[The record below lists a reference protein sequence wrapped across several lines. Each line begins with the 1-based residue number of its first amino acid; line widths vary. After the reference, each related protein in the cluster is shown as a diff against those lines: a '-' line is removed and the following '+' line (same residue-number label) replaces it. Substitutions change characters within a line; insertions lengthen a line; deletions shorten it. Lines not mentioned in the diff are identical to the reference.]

1 MSSSRS
7 ANTNMAPQKYSR
19 GKPILRAFFLSFK
32 KNVNYWLKNLAIFNL
47 RFRLVHMKGYAQTV
61 SITKT
66 RNECIVTENS
76 KLPVTDLLRMLL
88 NGEMRNGEGGMVY
101 GK

>member
-1 MSSSRS
+1 
-7 ANTNMAPQKYSR
+7 
-19 GKPILRAFFLSFK
+19 
-32 KNVNYWLKNLAIFNL
+32 
-47 RFRLVHMKGYAQTV
+47 MKGYAQTV

-76 KLPVTDLLRMLL
+76 KLPVTDLLRMLI